1 MSIVVGV
8 RVRPFNTRE
17 KDRQSVCCIEMPGAN
32 QTIIRDELGK
42 EKKFTFDHSFW
53 SHDGFRVLEDGYM
66 EPDDDKYADQK
77 IVFDTVGKQI
87 LDNAWLGYHCC
98 LFAYGQTGSG
108 KSYSM
113 VGYGANKGIVPIS
126 CDEIFKRIGQNKD
139 PDKSFEVQVSML
151 EIYNEKV
158 QDLLIKPDKRPPSG
172 LKIRESKI
180 LGIFVDGLSK
190 HPVTSYEQ
198 ISNKMDEGYNNRTI
212 GSTLMNATSS
222 RAHTIVTIEFRQLTM
237 VAKKKSE
244 KLSMINLVD
253 LAGSERSGSTGATG
267 DRLKEGCNI
276 NKSLLILG
284 NVINCL
290 ADKAIGK
297 NKNMLPPY
305 RDSALTR
312 ILQNALGGN
321 SKTVMICA
329 LSPASINYEET
340 LSTLRYADRA
350 KKIQNKAVI
359 NESEHDKMVRLL
371 KEENVNLKKMIED
384 LNKKLLGQ
392 GGPVG
397 EEDKQA
403 FLELKEQYEANQKVM
418 GDMQKTFEEKLEEA
432 KKHESENIGSRV
444 DKSLPHL
451 LVLNEDPQL
460 SHKLRYALNELP
472 VYVGRK
478 HGNPQPQIV
487 LSGIGIK
494 QNHAVFFREGDNIL
508 LKASDKEAIEY
519 IFING
524 KKIPEQGQIINH
536 KDRIIFGTNSIFLY
550 MKTSNGNDFYD
561 IDWESAQIELQ
572 REMDL
577 ENKKQLEENEK
588 KKQEE
593 INTLRKDYEEEFSK
607 RKNELEEK
615 WRKKLEEYKL
625 KLKEINQNAEK
636 QKIEQERLNQERKL
650 KEKLEQ
656 LEEEK
661 AKKKREVEIK
671 EKNEMLRREKAK
683 HQQEFIHKSEKLENN
698 LINILKKISKMK
710 IIINELRRNIN
721 LDVVLQ
727 KNLLEELEEIEAPTN
742 ILIRVENYEE
752 GTVYYWTTE
761 TFHNRYD
768 LMKELFNKFSD
779 EDLDIQNLKKE
790 DDPLWDEAK
799 PVLLGYAFYRLE
811 PVSYLMSNESQISVV
826 SPNGEVVG
834 KIEVDIIPHDENGLE
849 FDEVPETPNEL
860 IGQTLLYKVVIM
872 NLQNIAK
879 NFSYDVHVEYQC
891 FYDHSILKTKDYNE
905 FKENDD
911 NDNLKSTN
919 NTTDNKNNLSEDEKV
934 DIEINESFEHK
945 IDYLTKEDIDFLVKD
960 KVCFMVYSSERIEKK
975 GKTPFEEIFNTRKD
989 SLIKEP
995 EEEIKIIEDKKQ
1007 NNFSI
1012 NDNYINNVKDQN
1024 EEPVDIMVN
1033 KNSNYNNN
1041 RINNKRENQNMHSK
1055 SNNKKDKKDNCN
1067 IF

>member
-8 RVRPFNTRE
+8 RVRPFNQRE
-17 KDRQSVCCIEMPGAN
+17 KDRQSVCCIEMPGNN
-32 QTIIRDELGK
+32 QTVIHDELGK

-53 SHDGFRVLEDGYM
+53 SHDGFRTLENGYM

-77 IVFDTVGKQI
+77 IVFETVGKQI
-87 LDNAWLGYHCC
+87 LDNAWQGYHCC

-126 CDEIFKRIGQNKD
+126 CDEIFRRIGENKD
-139 PDKSFEVQVSML
+139 ADKTFEVQVSML

-172 LKIRESKI
+172 LKIRESKV
-180 LGIFVDGLSK
+180 LGIFVDGLTK
-190 HPVTSYEQ
+190 HPVTSYTE

-222 RAHTIVTIEFRQLTM
+222 RAHTIVTIEFKQLTM
-237 VAKKKSE
+237 VAKKKSA

-384 LNKKLLGQ
+384 LQKKLTGQ
-392 GGPVG
+392 GGVVG
-397 EEDKQA
+397 EDDRKA

-432 KKHESENIGSRV
+432 KKKESENIGSRV
-444 DKSLPHL
+444 DKTLPHL

-478 HGNPQPQIV
+478 HGNPTPQIT

-494 QNHAVFFREGDNIL
+494 QNHAIFVKEGENIM
-508 LKASDKEAIEY
+508 LKENDKGAKDY

-524 KKIPEQGQIINH
+524 KKIPEKGQIINH
-536 KDRIIFGTNSIFLY
+536 KDRIVFGTNSIFLY
-550 MKTSNGNDFYD
+550 MKTSNGEDFYD
-561 IDWESAQIELQ
+561 IDWESAQMELQKEIEL
-572 REMDL
+572 ET
-577 ENKKQLEENEK
+577 KKQLEENEK

-593 INTLRKDYEEEFSK
+593 INTLKKDLEEEYSK
-607 RKNELEEK
+607 RKNEMEEK
-615 WRKKLEEYKL
+615 LRKQVEEYQL
-625 KLKEINQNAEK
+625 QIKEINQNAEK
-636 QKIEQERLNQERKL
+636 QRLEQERLNQEKKL

-661 AKKKREVEIK
+661 AKKKREFEIK
-671 EKNEMLRREKAK
+671 EKNEMIKREQAK
-683 HQQEFIHKSEKLENN
+683 KQQEFIHKSEKLENN
-698 LINILKKISKMK
+698 LTNILKKISKMK
-710 IIINELRRNIN
+710 IIINELKRNIN
-721 LDVVLQ
+721 LDVALQ
-727 KNLLEELEEIEAPTN
+727 KNLLEELDDINTPTN
-742 ILIRVENYEE
+742 IVIRVENYEE
-752 GTVYYWTTE
+752 GTVYYWNTE

-768 LMKELFNKFSD
+768 LMKELFNKFND
-779 EDLDIQNLKKE
+779 DDLDIQNLKKE
-790 DDPLWDEAK
+790 DDPLWDEGK
-799 PVLLGYAFYRLE
+799 PVLLGYAFYKLE
-811 PVSYLMSNESQISVV
+811 PVAYLMDNQSIISIV
-826 SPNGEVVG
+826 SPNGNVVG
-834 KIEVDIIPHDENGLE
+834 KIEVDIIPHDENGNE
-849 FDEVPETPNEL
+849 YDEVPEVPSEL
-860 IGQTLLYKVVIM
+860 IGQSLLYKVVIM
-872 NLQNIAK
+872 NIK
-879 NFSYDVHVEYQC
+879 NLPKNLSNNVTVQYQC
-891 FYDHSILKTKDYNE
+891 FYDHSIISTKVYNPYNE
-905 FKENDD
+905 KNDET
-911 NDNLKSTN
+911 LATN
-919 NTTDNKNNLSEDEKV
+919 NTDSVENNNNSISGEEAKV
-934 DIEINESFEHK
+934 DIEINETFEHK
-945 IDYLTKEDIDFLVKD
+945 IDYLTKEDIEFLEND
-960 KVCFMVYSSERIEKK
+960 KVCFKIFSTEKVEKK
-975 GKTPFEEIFNTRKD
+975 GKTPFEEILNSVKEPQD
-989 SLIKEP
+989 LKEP
-995 EEEIKIIEDKKQ
+995 EEEIKRTDGSAIPNGGQKTEEKKA
-1007 NNFSI
+1007 
-1012 NDNYINNVKDQN
+1012 DD
-1024 EEPVDIMVN
+1024 EPMDEM
-1033 KNSNYNNN
+1033 
-1041 RINNKRENQNMHSK
+1041 NNKVSK
-1055 SNNKKDKKDNCN
+1055 DNKKKGDGKDKGKKGKKKPGDKEDCS